1 MLYYKKLTSETIVN
15 IFGDVTRYNALHA
28 GQFLCFLLA
37 IVSREIARLD
47 IS

>member
-28 GQFLCFLLA
+28 GQFLCFCWPLLA
-37 IVSREIARLD
+37 GKLQD
-47 IS
+47 